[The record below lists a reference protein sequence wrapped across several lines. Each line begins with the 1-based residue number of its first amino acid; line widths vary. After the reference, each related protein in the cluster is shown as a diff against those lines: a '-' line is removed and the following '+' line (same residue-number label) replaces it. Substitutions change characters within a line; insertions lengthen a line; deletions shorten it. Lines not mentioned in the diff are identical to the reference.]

1 MPNLLTLFLTQIWP
15 SSWPTFD
22 PFLTHF
28 FLRKIDFA
36 MKRLFHV
43 KIFHII
49 SIHWKPI
56 YYRLSP
62 FGGFEPLLS
71 IVIISLIFNENLQLA
86 LFALYAVYTLFEP
99 FSQLSVPTTRFTIPF
114 GRLIYTISK
123 SCISCLHSIHYCCLP
138 IKLVF
143 LPFAKWIWINRL
155 YQPWDIVSNYSTGDH
170 RLSFFYAKLARRP
183 EHKVSLRYWDIFSWQ
198 PSQNQRFWYST
209 RICPNYFA
217 YLSFALLPHLL
228 EKFEIPM
235 LSCC

>member
-1 MPNLLTLFLTQIWP
+1 MQGIFIFLSLRNRIKRKSLSFNNLGIFLLPMPNLLTHFLTQIWP

-99 FSQLSVPTTRFTIPF
+99 FSQLSVLPLLSLFCSVGWPTP
-114 GRLIYTISK
+114 S
-123 SCISCLHSIHYCCLP
+123 
-138 IKLVF
+138 
-143 LPFAKWIWINRL
+143 
-155 YQPWDIVSNYSTGDH
+155 
-170 RLSFFYAKLARRP
+170 
-183 EHKVSLRYWDIFSWQ
+183 VSLVLVSYIRYITSL
-198 PSQNQRFWYST
+198 T
-209 RICPNYFA
+209 HKTCILA
-217 YLSFALLPHLL
+217 IH
-228 EKFEIPM
+228 
-235 LSCC
+235 